1 MCGSLHSCVFHHRL
15 IYHSS
20 GPAGACRLLCKA
32 QSCAWLSKGL
42 GFLGSGS
49 HQSQLEYDTQWP
61 QWSELVMSLV
71 WLAVYLPLALPSP
84 FCFISLSLS
93 FTLSVL
99 WKSMLTSHGA
109 PGRVEQCLCYTVGKT
124 PRLCHSLDSCIETD
138 VPGYWFT
145 MATLYTWRD

>member
-1 MCGSLHSCVFHHRL
+1 MSCLLANSRLWEGGAGADSMLSVFHSFTCLYALNALCISYYSTYTHFMCASLHSCVFHDRL
-15 IYHSS
+15 IYHSP

-71 WLAVYLPLALPSP
+71 WLAVYLPLARPSP

-93 FTLSVL
+93 FTL
-99 WKSMLTSHGA
+99 
-109 PGRVEQCLCYTVGKT
+109 CLYFGN
-124 PRLCHSLDSCIETD
+124 LC
-138 VPGYWFT
+138 
-145 MATLYTWRD
+145 